1 MLQLILL
8 KYNAGFIIS
17 LIFIPQ
23 MVQAMGIKLYYR
35 ISNDTRDVLV
45 VQSNYPVKDYF
56 KVREICN
63 DPMENSIENR
73 FTEIGK

>member
-1 MLQLILL
+1 MLQLIPS
-8 KYNAGFIIS
+8 KYNAGFYNF

-23 MVQAMGIKLYYR
+23 MVQAMGIQLT
-35 ISNDTRDVLV
+35 IVSQNDTRDVLV

-63 DPMENSIENR
+63 DLMENLIKSPS
-73 FTEIGK
+73 